1 MPQTKQDEK
10 TKKFRENQQK
20 LSVAKLSFPT
30 VTNPKQENMTSPS
43 PVDGICYK
51 RMNSVI
57 LSLATKRKGGGVEC
71 LADFYS
77 PSKRRKNFRS
87 TLNYWEMLNKSE
99 SGILAEPCDPI
110 MDIKDGDNRSGGSG
124 GRVGGI

>member
-1 MPQTKQDEK
+1 M
-10 TKKFRENQQK
+10 
-20 LSVAKLSFPT
+20 AKLRFVRKFFPT
-30 VTNPKQENMTSPS
+30 VTNQKQENMTNPS
-43 PVDGICYK
+43 PVNGICDK

-57 LSLATKRKGGGVEC
+57 LSPATKRKGGGVQSLE
-71 LADFYS
+71 DFYS

-99 SGILAEPCDPI
+99 SGILVEPCDPI

-124 GRVGGI
+124 GRGGGI